1 MKLNIK
7 NTFTLSKIEGNK
19 DIKIADIFG
28 KIKFPE
34 ATVESFKPAEYF
46 SPEQVSYAK
55 YGDSNKSLQILQ
67 KSNIVNPKS
76 DLPKTKYFITKELNS
91 IYYILHAFA
100 GIQVG
105 DIFVKKVGSFFDPT
119 NNFFVITSIQK
130 ITNSLTNIA
139 ISTKYKGKLDAA
151 NDSVI
156 VIRNGTAIYGLNST
170 ETISQSSTKNKF
182 PLNFVSDDGGKVQK
196 YYHNLINS
204 HFTGSK
210 TTYSFADTYSST
222 ESQVSTD
229 LSTFTLNRI

>member
-91 IYYILHAFA
+91 SYYILHSFTD
-100 GIQVG
+100 IQIG

-130 ITNSLTNIA
+130 LSDSLRNIA
-139 ISTKYKGKLDAA
+139 ISTKYKGKLDATT
-151 NDSVI
+151 DGSL
-156 VIRNGTAIYGLNST
+156 VIRNGSIIYDDGITA
-170 ETISQSSTKNKF
+170 SSTKNKF
-182 PLNFVSDDGGKVQK
+182 PLNFVSDDGGKVEK
-196 YYHNLINS
+196 YNWITIQS
-204 HFTGSK
+204 HFIGSK
-210 TTYSFADTYSST
+210 ITYSFADTYSST
-222 ESQVSTD
+222 ESQVSTN
-229 LSTFTLNRI
+229 LSTFTLNKI

>member
-91 IYYILHAFA
+91 SYYILHSFTN
-100 GIQVG
+100 IQIG

-130 ITNSLTNIA
+130 LSDNFRNIA
-139 ISTKYKGKLDAA
+139 ISTKYKGKLDATTDA
-151 NDSVI
+151 VL
-156 VIRNGTAIYGLNST
+156 VIRNGSIIDDSSITA
-170 ETISQSSTKNKF
+170 SSTKNKF
-182 PLNFVSDDGGKVQK
+182 PLNFVSDDGGKVEK
-196 YYHNLINS
+196 YNWITIQS
-204 HFTGSK
+204 HFIGSK
-210 TTYSFADTYSST
+210 TTYAFADTYSST
-222 ESQVSTD
+222 ESQVSTN